1 MAEAGMRRQVFAWSV
16 YDLANTI
23 YSALFITLFFPSFV
37 KDHLGGTEAHIG
49 TVVGLSTIASVL
61 VVPVVGA
68 LSDRMGRRMP
78 FLIGFTLLCCAATA
92 TTSVVGLYGAL
103 AMAVVSN
110 FFYSIALAVYDALL
124 PKLAPEGERGTVSGL
139 GTAVGYLGTP
149 FSIAVL
155 FLLRGRIDFDTEEGV
170 RLTFLLTAGLF
181 LLFALYPFLVIREPK
196 QTSGRALSEDLK
208 ESFRAIGRTL
218 RTVHRVPGFLM
229 FLGAA
234 FLFSNAINAVIVF
247 LYTFSGERLG
257 LSPQDFL
264 PIYAGMAVAAAV
276 GSFLNGLLTDR
287 IGPRKV
293 LLFSGVL
300 WLVVLAILMAV
311 DTLTPFVVAGCLGGV
326 ALGAYWTASRPLLIR
341 FAGSENMG
349 QYFGFLALVNK
360 ASGALGPLVFGP
372 VAAWYG
378 YGVGLWL
385 LMGFFIGGM
394 ILLRLVPRDTL
405 SAPAS

>member
-1 MAEAGMRRQVFAWSV
+1 MAEAGVRRQVFAWSV

-23 YSALFITLFFPSFV
+23 YSALFITLFFPAFV
-37 KDHLGGTEAHIG
+37 TNYLGGTEAHIG

-78 FLIGFTLLCCAATA
+78 FLIAFTILCCAATA
-92 TTSVVGLYGAL
+92 ATSVVGLYGAL
-103 AMAVVSN
+103 AMAVISN

-155 FLLRGRIDFDTEEGV
+155 FLLRNRVDFDAEEGV

-196 QTSGRALSEDLK
+196 RASGRTLAEDLK
-208 ESFRAIGRTL
+208 ESFLAIGRTL

-247 LYTFSGERLG
+247 LYTFSKERLG

-264 PIYAGMAVAAAV
+264 PIYAGMAVAAV
-276 GSFLNGLLTDR
+276 
-287 IGPRKV
+287 
-293 LLFSGVL
+293 
-300 WLVVLAILMAV
+300 
-311 DTLTPFVVAGCLGGV
+311 
-326 ALGAYWTASRPLLIR
+326 
-341 FAGSENMG
+341 
-349 QYFGFLALVNK
+349 
-360 ASGALGPLVFGP
+360 
-372 VAAWYG
+372 
-378 YGVGLWL
+378 
-385 LMGFFIGGM
+385 
-394 ILLRLVPRDTL
+394 
-405 SAPAS
+405 